1 MDFEKQITDLKL
13 AIPSLSP
20 PIGSYVPAVKTGNLV
35 YTSGQLPLS
44 DGRLLFKGRVGKEV
58 SLENAQRSA
67 KAALINALAA
77 IKWLIGDLNRI
88 KKIIRLNGHV
98 NSAIGFLDQPKVL
111 NAASELLLQ
120 IFGDAVGSHSRA
132 AIGVLELP
140 MGACIELDLIVEI
153 K

>member
-1 MDFEKQITDLKL
+1 MDFEKQILSLKL

-20 PIGSYVPAVKTGNLV
+20 PIGTYVPAVKTGNLV

-58 SLENAQRSA
+58 SIENAQRAS
-67 KAALINALAA
+67 KAALINTLAA
-77 IKWLIGDLNRI
+77 VKWLIGDLNRI
-88 KKIIRLNGHV
+88 KKIVRLNGYI

-111 NAASELLLQ
+111 NSASDLLLQ
-120 IFGDAVGSHSRA
+120 IFGETTGSHSRT

-140 MGACIELDLIVEI
+140 MGACVELDLIVEV